1 MKQIIV
7 QLHFMI
13 ILFMLGAGT
22 TIQGMDVATFTRNI
36 GECVQ
41 CNDMYIL
48 G

>member
-1 MKQIIV
+1 
-7 QLHFMI
+7 MI